1 MPELVYKVKFE
12 VDSSNLEKITSGID
26 PSSSKQVQNLEKGY
40 DDLKNKYEE
49 LLNSFK
55 KGTGSGGA
63 VGGASDGFLDMLQNV
78 KTTTSELRKNT
89 SSFKKSIVTT
99 DQSTDAFVNQSE
111 ALLEDSIQLQRLRE
125 ELEEAAQQENLTD
138 KQTEQ
143 LNNTINSLANVQRT
157 AVSASKNF
165 SEGLQV
171 VEHQSGTMNKAFSG
185 SNQLLFSFGD
195 LVQDSTQFSQGFA
208 QGMRAIGNN
217 VGFTAEL
224 FANLQN
230 NVERHNKLVANGTLK
245 NEEQITTQEAIIKS
259 LKGTGG
265 ALIAING
272 VVLVSQFLF
281 QKLDDEIKK
290 VRDSA
295 KAQAE
300 AISEVAKSFSQLE
313 TGVEDPFGLR
323 ARAIE
328 IEVLEQQI
336 GDFSRDDELKEYFER
351 TGAGAFF
358 FKGKLLE
365 IGAAFNENDA
375 AFLKHLDRME
385 ALEDQLETAKMAQ
398 ESFLDVISDA
408 TAPLS
413 KYIEFTAALELVN
426 LEAKSGIELTDRTLQ
441 SLSISTQGQIDV
453 LKEQITLLR
462 SRGENTT
469 AEISTLVRLISF
481 QEKINELIEKENKL
495 QKERAENR
503 AQLISD
509 TSKLSFLSR
518 RNAEF
523 IAREIEI
530 LNEKDEIA
538 KISAQAQL
546 DRDRAQLQFDMEK
559 DDLENRL
566 IEADVNRDQIKR
578 ALDAAKAEFDKQ
590 LALITAQELV
600 AIAEAQADREV
611 EIAEEKADLIKRIT
625 EQQEKDRQD
634 EYQKT
639 LDFIQGTIDDELL
652 LNKLKRENE
661 LAGEDE
667 KGRVLGEIDDKYQAK
682 KDALNKKGIFFGQLM
697 DQLEIAHKK
706 EASDAEIA
714 LDQKAKDAKI
724 QKAKDLLQ
732 IAGTISQGLF
742 DSQKATAVANAV
754 MNTYEAATKALTA
767 APPPFNK
774 ILMAATIASGIAQ
787 VKKIVQT
794 KPGDKNVSA
803 GGSGG
808 SVSSP
813 QRGFFDTDFRGG
825 SSFQDPSMDRFTP
838 SSPGSV
844 APTIVLQG
852 SLDEEVMAYKVKSGN
867 AKIESGTTY
876 LGD

>member
-12 VDSSNLEKITSGID
+12 VDSSNLEKITSGVD

-40 DDLKNKYEE
+40 EDLKNKYEE

-78 KTTTSELRKNT
+78 RTTTSELRKNT

-99 DQSTDAFVNQSE
+99 DQSTDAFIQQSE

-125 ELEEAAQQENLTD
+125 ELEEAAHQENLTD
-138 KQTEQ
+138 KQTEI

-165 SEGLQV
+165 SDGLQV

-230 NVERHNKLVANGTLK
+230 NVKRHNKLVADGTLK
-245 NEEQITTQEAIIKS
+245 NEKQITTQEAIIRS

-265 ALIAING
+265 ALIGINA

-328 IEVLEQQI
+328 IEILQQQI
-336 GDFSRDDELKEYFER
+336 GDFNKEDELKEYFDR

-358 FKGKLLE
+358 FKGQLLD

-375 AFLKHLDRME
+375 AFLKYLERME
-385 ALEDQLETAKMAQ
+385 ALQGQLETAEMAQ
-398 ESFLDVISDA
+398 EAFNEVIAGA
-408 TAPLS
+408 TTPLS
-413 KYIEFTAALELVN
+413 KYIELTASLELVN
-426 LEAKSGIELTDRTLQ
+426 LETKSGIELTDQTLQ
-441 SLSISTQGQIDV
+441 SLSVSTQDQIDV
-453 LKEQITLLR
+453 LKEQITLLK
-462 SRGENTT
+462 SRGEGTT

-481 QEKINELIEKENKL
+481 QEKINELIDKENRL

-509 TSKLSFLSR
+509 TSKLSFISK

-523 IAREIEI
+523 IAREIQI

-546 DRDRAQLQFDMEK
+546 DRDRAQLQFDMEQ

-566 IEADVNRDQIKR
+566 IEAKVSRDQIDR
-578 ALDAAKAEFDKQ
+578 ALEASKAEFDEQ
-590 LALITAQELV
+590 LALITAQKLI
-600 AIAEAQADREV
+600 AIAEIQANREV

-634 EYQKT
+634 QYQKT

-652 LNKLKRENE
+652 LNRLKRENE

-667 KGRVLGEIDDKYQAK
+667 KGRIIGEIEDKYQAK
-682 KDALNKKGIFFGQLM
+682 RDALRAGGLFNKQILA
-697 DQLEIAHKK
+697 QLEIA
-706 EASDAEIA
+706 ENREISDTEIA

-724 QKAKDLLQ
+724 QNAKELLQ

-742 DSQKATAVANAV
+742 DNQKATAVANAV

-767 APPPFNK
+767 APPPFNQ

-787 VKKIVQT
+787 VKKIIKT
-794 KPGDKNVSA
+794 KPGDKNVSTGA
-803 GGSGG
+803 G
-808 SVSSP
+808 SVASVETP
-813 QRGFFDTDFRGG
+813 QRGFFETDYNANNFNPN
-825 SSFQDPSMDRFTP
+825 FNPSNLNLYQP
-838 SSPGSV
+838 K
-844 APTIVLQG
+844 IVFEG
-852 SLDEEVMAYKVKSGN
+852 VLDDEVLSMRVKEGN
-867 AKIESGTTY
+867 AKIESGANY
-876 LGD
+876 LGE